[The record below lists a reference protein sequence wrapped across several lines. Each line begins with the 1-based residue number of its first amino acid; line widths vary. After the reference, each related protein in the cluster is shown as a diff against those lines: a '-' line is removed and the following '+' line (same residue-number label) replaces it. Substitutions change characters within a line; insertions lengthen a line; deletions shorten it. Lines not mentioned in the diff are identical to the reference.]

1 MYVETV
7 RRVTAHQANPVN
19 PVPSEYQRAEHFV
32 HRQIAGEHL
41 LVALR
46 RDAVAPIFAMTPT
59 AAAIWERLDSWVTV
73 DTLVAH
79 LLSEF
84 DADSILAERDV
95 REFLEQL
102 QAANA
107 LVKREGKG

>member
-7 RRVTAHQANPVN
+7 RGVSPLQANHCAFMPT
-19 PVPSEYQRAEHFV
+19 EFQRAEYFV

-59 AAAIWERLDSWVTV
+59 AASLWDRLAMWATV
-73 DTLVAH
+73 DELVAH
-79 LLSEF
+79 VLAEF
-84 DADSILAERDV
+84 DASSATAEQDV

-102 QAANA
+102 QAEYESF
-107 LVKREGKG
+107 VGG